1 MRGRVMPAYKDKWR
15 VTLEIHTFDGDPKS
29 WDWRVFFPDDTVQ
42 ITEST
47 CIGRILEGEGEG
59 DE

>member
-1 MRGRVMPAYKDKWR
+1 MATYKDKWR

-29 WDWRVFFPDDTVQ
+29 WDWRVLLPQDTVQ

-47 CIGRILEGEGEG
+47 CIGRILEKESK
-59 DE
+59 

>member
-1 MRGRVMPAYKDKWR
+1 MPSYKDKWR

-29 WDWRVFFPDDTVQ
+29 WDWRVFFPDDKVQ

-47 CIGRILEGEGEG
+47 CIGRILEVEDEG